1 MSQQFPSF
9 TVSPSWQKR
18 FDFFNA
24 YGLPNSTPESRAAYR
39 ALSFMDRLK
48 LSSNILAFLFGP
60 IYFFVKG
67 MWRKGLTLLG
77 IFFAVEVVLVV
88 LDVPASLV
96 RGIGFG
102 LAALALLIPAGFI
115 TWRSMP
121 FEHLRWA
128 ESDSGDSSVLGAVE
142 KIRDSIQGDD
152 DDS

>member
-1 MSQQFPSF
+1 MSQQFPSS

-48 LSSNILAFLFGP
+48 LTSNILAFLFGP

-88 LDVPASLV
+88 LDVPDSLV

-102 LAALALLIPAGFI
+102 LAAIAMTTANYAYYLHVVRGSQSWNL
-115 TWRSMP
+115 
-121 FEHLRWA
+121 FEGHGRQ
-128 ESDSGDSSVLGAVE
+128 
-142 KIRDSIQGDD
+142 R
-152 DDS
+152 

>member
-1 MSQQFPSF
+1 MSQQLPSF

-39 ALSFMDRLK
+39 ALSFMERLK

-77 IFFAVEVVLVV
+77 IFFVVEVVLVV
-88 LDVPASLV
+88 LDVPDSLV

-102 LAALALLIPAGFI
+102 LAAIGMTTANYAYYLHVVRGS
-115 TWRSMP
+115 RSWNL
-121 FEHLRWA
+121 FEGYGRQ
-128 ESDSGDSSVLGAVE
+128 
-142 KIRDSIQGDD
+142 R
-152 DDS
+152 

>member
-1 MSQQFPSF
+1 M
-9 TVSPSWQKR
+9 SPSWQKR

-48 LSSNILAFLFGP
+48 LTSNILAFLFGP

-88 LDVPASLV
+88 LDVPDSLV

-102 LAALALLIPAGFI
+102 LAAIAMTTANYAYYLHVVRGS
-115 TWRSMP
+115 RSWNL
-121 FEHLRWA
+121 FEGHGRQ
-128 ESDSGDSSVLGAVE
+128 
-142 KIRDSIQGDD
+142 R
-152 DDS
+152 

>member
-1 MSQQFPSF
+1 M
-9 TVSPSWQKR
+9 SPSWQKR

-48 LSSNILAFLFGP
+48 LTSNILAFLFGP

-88 LDVPASLV
+88 LDVPDSLV

-102 LAALALLIPAGFI
+102 LAAIAMTTANHAYYLHVVRGSQSWNL
-115 TWRSMP
+115 
-121 FEHLRWA
+121 FEGHGRQ
-128 ESDSGDSSVLGAVE
+128 
-142 KIRDSIQGDD
+142 R
-152 DDS
+152 

>member
-1 MSQQFPSF
+1 M
-9 TVSPSWQKR
+9 SPSWQKR

-48 LSSNILAFLFGP
+48 LTSNILAFLFGP

-88 LDVPASLV
+88 LDVPDSLV

-102 LAALALLIPAGFI
+102 LAAIAMTTANYAYYLHVVRGSQSWNL
-115 TWRSMP
+115 
-121 FEHLRWA
+121 FEGHGRQ
-128 ESDSGDSSVLGAVE
+128 
-142 KIRDSIQGDD
+142 R
-152 DDS
+152 